1 MSRSSPTND
10 GVRAV
15 RTSIK
20 EIRLNRSL
28 ILVGVLGSSVFSAAV
43 FGQGKASDPTAEAQA
58 YIATLKVGKTDW
70 PMWAGTPH
78 RNNTPPGKNIPI
90 DWNVETGK
98 NILWRSNLG
107 SQTYGNPVVANGR
120 VYVGTNNGAGW
131 LKRYPQSVD
140 LGCLLCFDEKT
151 GDFLWQHSSEK
162 LSTGRVHD
170 WPEQGIC
177 CAPCVDGDRAWF
189 VSSRGCVICVDV
201 KGFHDGKNDGPFT
214 KEVNQ
219 NKDEADTI
227 WEVDMMA
234 DFQVS
239 QHNMCSCS
247 CCCFG
252 DVLLVISGNGVDEGH
267 RNIPSPQAP
276 SFLAFDRNTGKLL
289 WKDSSPGDNIL
300 HGQWSSTAFG
310 ELGGVPQALFA
321 AGDGWLYSFDVRGE
335 DGKAKLLWKFD
346 CNPKRSLYVLGGRA
360 TRNHLIGTPTVYDG
374 KVFVAVGE
382 DPEHGEG
389 DGHLWCIDPTKRG
402 DVSPEL
408 VFNKSDPSKP
418 IPHKRLQALIPEEG
432 DFAKPNP
439 NSAVVWHY
447 GAPYKD
453 DEFGKK
459 KEGEGE
465 GDDKAP
471 EMHRTLG
478 SASIKNDLLYIVDFS
493 GFVHCLDAKT
503 GARLWNDDMLSASW
517 GSPLI
522 VEDKVYIGNEDGDIF
537 IYALSKEKKQIAK
550 INVESSVYTSPVVAN
565 DTLFISNRTHLFAIK
580 DGAQTDPAKLKS
592 SRR

>member
-1 MSRSSPTND
+1 M
-10 GVRAV
+10 
-15 RTSIK
+15 I
-20 EIRLNRSL
+20 
-28 ILVGVLGSSVFSAAV
+28 VLSGFVAFAASTSAADKKPV
-43 FGQGKASDPTAEAQA
+43 DPTAEAQA

-70 PMWAGTPH
+70 PMWAGSPS
-78 RNNTPPGKNIPI
+78 RNNTPPGKNIPTE
-90 DWNVETGK
+90 WNVETGK
-98 NILWRSNLG
+98 NIKWRSPLG

-120 VYVGTNNGAGW
+120 VYVGTNNGYGW
-131 LKRYPQSVD
+131 IKRYPQNID
-140 LGCLLCFDEKT
+140 LGCLICFDEKT
-151 GDFLWQHSSEK
+151 GAFQWQHSSEK

-177 CAPCVDGDRAWF
+177 CAPVCDGDKLWF
-189 VSSRGCVICVDV
+189 VSSRGCVLCLDA
-201 KGFHDGKNDGPFT
+201 KGFHDGKNDGPYT
-214 KEVNQ
+214 KEPNQ
-219 NKDEADTI
+219 NKDEADVI

-247 CCCFG
+247 CCFFG
-252 DVLLVISGNGVDEGH
+252 DVLLVITGNGVDEGH

-276 SFLAFDRNTGKLL
+276 SFIALDKNTGKLL
-289 WKDSSPGDNIL
+289 WKDSSPGENIL
-300 HGQWSSTAFG
+300 HGQWSSTAFA

-321 AGDGWLYSFDVRGE
+321 AGDGWLYSFDPKGE
-335 DGKAKLLWKFD
+335 NGKAKLLWKFD

-447 GAPYKD
+447 GAPYLD
-453 DEFGKK
+453 TEFGKK
-459 KEGEGE
+459 KEGEG
-465 GDDKAP
+465 DDKTP
-471 EMHRTLG
+471 EMHRTIG
-478 SASIKNDLLYIVDFS
+478 SAAIKNDLLYIVDFS
-493 GFVHCLDAKT
+493 GYIHCLDAKT
-503 GARLWNDDMLSASW
+503 GTLLWHDDMLSASW

-522 VEDKVYIGNEDGDIF
+522 VENRVYIGNEDGDIF
-537 IYALSKEKKQIAK
+537 IYELSKEKKPIGK
-550 INVESSVYTSPVVAN
+550 VNVESSVYTSPVVAN
-565 DTLFISNRTHLFAIK
+565 DTLFISNRTHLFAIAE
-580 DGAQTDPAKLKS
+580 GAQTDPEKLKDKKK
-592 SRR
+592 